1 MLLAKMFVKEISKHN
16 PGYAKSFIS
25 HRLMESLRTPRG
37 PRQRKIIDLGKLN
50 IPKNEWKILADRI
63 EELISGQQTFVIPP
77 DHIESLA
84 QHYAQL
90 IRQKE
95 MHSLP
100 EEEKQA
106 PDWHTV
112 DLKSLSPGK
121 SRTIGGESIGY
132 DAFQK
137 LGFPRMLADLGLSH
151 GQIEQ
156 AALLIIGRL
165 LHPDS
170 ERDTAIW
177 ARELSGLDE
186 LMGTSFVH
194 LANNALYRTSDRLLA
209 HRDEIEERL
218 TESERQ
224 LYQLGEKIILYDLTN
239 AYLEGSAQ
247 ESTLSKRGHSKE
259 KRSDCP
265 LLTLALVVDGDGFPK
280 RSRVLAGNVSEPGTL
295 KEFLEAYQSQL
306 KEQLPLL
313 RELPTVVIDA
323 GIGTAGNLTL
333 IRSMGFHYITVSRSR
348 LKEPPSTED
357 LVMIKQEKDC
367 TIRAKKIEH
376 DEGVLVYCESAARAQ
391 KEESMKSHF
400 QKHYEEGLQNITASV
415 TRQKGI
421 KRYGKIMERLG
432 RMREKYPTIARFY
445 RIDVQHDGEKVKA
458 INWQID
464 REEELQARFTGSYY
478 IRSSRTDLDEK
489 ELWSLYMMLNRVED
503 SFRALKSELGLR
515 PVYHRKGSRQTC
527 HLFISVLAYHL
538 LASIQRRLMEK
549 GISYRWETIRTRMSN
564 QTRVTTSVTNANGE
578 RIHTRATT
586 DPEPFHFDI
595 YRALGLPLRP
605 LTARRS
611 KT

>member
-1 MLLAKMFVKEISKHN
+1 MLLAKMFVKEISKRN
-16 PGYAKSFIS
+16 PGYSKTFIS
-25 HRLMESLRTPRG
+25 YRLMESFRTPRG
-37 PRQRKIIDLGKLN
+37 PRQRKIIDLGKLD
-50 IPKNEWKILADRI
+50 IPRDEWKILADRI
-63 EELISGQQTFVIPP
+63 EELLSGQQTFAIPA

-84 QHYAQL
+84 QYYAQL

-100 EEEKQA
+100 VADKPP
-106 PDWHTV
+106 PDWQTL
-112 DLKSLSPGK
+112 DLNSLSPGK

-151 GQIEQ
+151 RQIEQ

-170 ERDTAIW
+170 ERETALW
-177 ARELSGLDE
+177 AKELSGLDE
-186 LMGTSFVH
+186 LMGTSFGH
-194 LANNALYRTSDRLLA
+194 LANNALYRTSDRFLA
-209 HRDEIEERL
+209 HRDEIEEEL
-218 TESERQ
+218 TEKERN

-239 AYLEGSAQ
+239 TYLEGSAH

-265 LLTLALVVDGDGFPK
+265 LLTLALVVDEDGFPK
-280 RSRVLAGNVSEPGTL
+280 RSRVLVGNVSEPKTL
-295 KEFLEAYQSQL
+295 RGFLEAYDKQL
-306 KEQLPLL
+306 KAHLPLL
-313 RELPTVVIDA
+313 KERPTVVIDA
-323 GIGTAGNLTL
+323 GIGTKENLTL
-333 IRSMGFHYITVSRSR
+333 IRSLGFHYITVSRSR
-348 LKEPPSTED
+348 LKETPSTED
-357 LVMIKQEKDC
+357 LVLIKQEKDC
-367 TIRAKKIEH
+367 TLRAKKIEQA
-376 DEGVLVYCESAARAQ
+376 EGVLVYCESSARAQ

-400 QKHYEEGLQNITASV
+400 QKHYEEGLQKIAASV
-415 TRQKGI
+415 TKQKGS
-421 KRYGKIMERLG
+421 KRYGQIMERLG
-432 RMREKYPTIARFY
+432 RLREKYPTIAQFY
-445 RIDVQHDGEKVKA
+445 RIEVQQDGDKVKA
-458 INWQID
+458 MTWQID
-464 REEELQARFTGSYY
+464 REEELLARFSGSYY

-489 ELWSLYMMLNRVED
+489 ELWSLYRMLNRVED

-515 PVYHRKGSRQTC
+515 PVHHRKDCRQVG

-549 GISYRWETIRTRMSN
+549 GISYRWETIRKRMSN
-564 QTRVTTSVTNANGE
+564 QTRVTTSVTNDKGE

-586 DPEPFHFDI
+586 DPEPFHLEI

-605 LTARRS
+605 LTNKRS